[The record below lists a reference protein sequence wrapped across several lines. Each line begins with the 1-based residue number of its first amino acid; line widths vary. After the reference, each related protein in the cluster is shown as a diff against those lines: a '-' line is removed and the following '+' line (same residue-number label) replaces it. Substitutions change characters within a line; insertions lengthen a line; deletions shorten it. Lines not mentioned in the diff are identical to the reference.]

1 MHRRTVG
8 SSNVV
13 DVTTITDEKKRLLAE
28 RINILAGKD
37 YIMNQGSF
45 RTGADFVAAVKRA
58 KEAAEKTLCNGQHH
72 TKLLLR

>member
-1 MHRRTVG
+1 M
-8 SSNVV
+8 

-58 KEAAEKTLCNGQHH
+58 KEAAEKTL
-72 TKLLLR
+72 